1 MVIFNFCNKRRC
13 KLLTLFILCKIRI
26 KLIVTCMKSERLLL
40 FFIIVMCI
48 WEFYIVRNILKLKI
62 ITPIK

>member
-1 MVIFNFCNKRRC
+1 MVIFNICNKRCC
-13 KLLTLFILCKIRI
+13 KLLILFILCKIRI

-40 FFIIVMCI
+40 FFIIVICI